1 MTAYSM
7 ALLWQNI
14 RYALRTSVHSP
25 GFVAVTAISLA
36 LGIGANTAIFSILD
50 AVLFRQLPVPQ
61 PHQLME
67 LSGIYRNGGRVPF
80 SFPMFQALERWQR
93 VFSGLYGWTGAAPSN
108 LEAGGTLFLGGVRA
122 VTGNYY
128 SGLGATPLLGRLIA
142 PGDLTGNPHVAV
154 LGYECWEGRFGRDPA
169 VIGKTLRI
177 EGKPFTIVGVTRQWF
192 MGMTP
197 GEPPDITIPIVAAPF
212 DPQSRALLTTFVT
225 GRLRTGATIEQVR
238 AQLASFWPELLLATV
253 PTQSRGPR
261 RQSFLSMRLA
271 VEPAAAGANTGLR
284 GQGVFPRH
292 SAPQLV
298 PPDPGGL
305 VAGEREQTLQF
316 QGAAA
321 PPGPGDA
328 LDGPK
333 PEPQWLAGPF
343 EDRAR
348 RRRRLPVAGAALE
361 TCALQTPALP
371 AAAMRAAKAVRPA
384 QLDQVIAAGGLG
396 REAGCQLGRGVA
408 IVRHPASMLADCAPP
423 SQVTVYRA
431 ASVRLPRRR
440 RGAAA
445 ACGKRA
451 EKTAHQLPR

>member
-1 MTAYSM
+1 MRIRPMRVPSTSAPMTITPR
-7 ALLWQNI
+7 LFPEI
-14 RYALRTSVHSP
+14 RYP
-25 GFVAVTAISLA
+25 
-36 LGIGANTAIFSILD
+36 
-50 AVLFRQLPVPQ
+50 PQ
-61 PHQLME
+61 
-67 LSGIYRNGGRVPF
+67 RGRVHLDG
-80 SFPMFQALERWQR
+80 AL
-93 VFSGLYGWTGAAPSN
+93 
-108 LEAGGTLFLGGVRA
+108 
-122 VTGNYY
+122 
-128 SGLGATPLLGRLIA
+128 
-142 PGDLTGNPHVAV
+142 
-154 LGYECWEGRFGRDPA
+154 
-169 VIGKTLRI
+169 
-177 EGKPFTIVGVTRQWF
+177 
-192 MGMTP
+192 
-197 GEPPDITIPIVAAPF
+197 
-212 DPQSRALLTTFVT
+212 
-225 GRLRTGATIEQVR
+225 
-238 AQLASFWPELLLATV
+238 
-253 PTQSRGPR
+253 
-261 RQSFLSMRLA
+261 
-271 VEPAAAGANTGLR
+271 
-284 GQGVFPRH
+284 QGVFPRH

-408 IVRHPASMLADCAPP
+408 VVRHPASMLADCAPP

-440 RGAAA
+440 RGAACLDPKRPVSWLPSDARRFRPTSTRPWPRYRAPRAIPA
-445 ACGKRA
+445 AAFRECPR
-451 EKTAHQLPR
+451 TACRFYAVSELTVTSVPRSCLANVHRLGVVRFRGITAASGSVTGETRQTWRGLPCYRQERRHRLRQSRYRCLGGSTRRPGPEAAASGQ

>member
-1 MTAYSM
+1 MFPAGAIFVDIPFLRPDRI
-7 ALLWQNI
+7 ALPVVGTDRAAARHTLFHKGLHVARPDVPDQPHADPPNARPIDLRANDHHAARLFPEI
-14 RYALRTSVHSP
+14 RYP
-25 GFVAVTAISLA
+25 
-36 LGIGANTAIFSILD
+36 
-50 AVLFRQLPVPQ
+50 PQ
-61 PHQLME
+61 
-67 LSGIYRNGGRVPF
+67 RGRVHLDG
-80 SFPMFQALERWQR
+80 AL
-93 VFSGLYGWTGAAPSN
+93 
-108 LEAGGTLFLGGVRA
+108 
-122 VTGNYY
+122 
-128 SGLGATPLLGRLIA
+128 
-142 PGDLTGNPHVAV
+142 
-154 LGYECWEGRFGRDPA
+154 
-169 VIGKTLRI
+169 
-177 EGKPFTIVGVTRQWF
+177 
-192 MGMTP
+192 
-197 GEPPDITIPIVAAPF
+197 
-212 DPQSRALLTTFVT
+212 
-225 GRLRTGATIEQVR
+225 
-238 AQLASFWPELLLATV
+238 
-253 PTQSRGPR
+253 
-261 RQSFLSMRLA
+261 
-271 VEPAAAGANTGLR
+271 
-284 GQGVFPRH
+284 QGVFPRH

-451 EKTAHQLPR
+451 VHVLFWGGMRGAVALALALGLPPTLPEREAIITISFAVVAFSVFAQGLTMPPVLRRMGEIHPV